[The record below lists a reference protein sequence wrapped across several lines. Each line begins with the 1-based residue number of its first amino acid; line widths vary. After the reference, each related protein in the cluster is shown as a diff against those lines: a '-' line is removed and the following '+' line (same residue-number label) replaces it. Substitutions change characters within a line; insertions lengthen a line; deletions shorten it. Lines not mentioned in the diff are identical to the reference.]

1 MKSEN
6 KIIRNLRPYFQAL
19 PDIFNYQ
26 IVTKIILG
34 AWIFLLGRIFQV
46 LLKSSGRVAMTS
58 GDWKFLF
65 TTWQG
70 LLILLL
76 GFLSMFISVA
86 IDLNS
91 KMVISSNILTGKK
104 ESVIDS
110 IKEGFRAVR
119 SLINLQGIIICIYI
133 ALIAPILGIGLSITL
148 TEGLYIPTF
157 ISAVIK
163 DSILYSALAGAAVV
177 LFLCFGIA
185 NLFVLHGIVL
195 DKMKIKDASLQSR
208 SLMKSN
214 WKDYLKQNIIYI
226 LLIAV
231 IIAVAAIICLFLPL
245 KLIEL
250 LSLPGTVSR
259 YLTIFFVIA
268 GVILSSLVDLFGT
281 PLYLLKMTQLFF
293 SYRQGSE
300 FEFKEKEI
308 PEERKRKYTTAAVV
322 LLAVVIIAVFIVNK
336 NFDQMFPTD
345 TNVKIIAHRAGG
357 NEGRENTLS
366 GLETAWKAGAYGSEI
381 DIQRTKDSNYVLNHD
396 ATFKRV
402 AGDSRKPEEMT
413 LREIRKLSIDGEPIP
428 TFEEMLISSKGRMIL
443 FTELKGNTADQKMA
457 DDSVA
462 LIKQYHMED
471 ECVLISLNYDVIDY
485 IETTYPEIQ
494 TGFLT
499 FASFG
504 NTAGLNCDYIALEE
518 ESATTDAIKAIHDE
532 GKKVLVWT
540 ANEKKSQK
548 HFMCTEIDGLITDN
562 VTQAV
567 GLVTELE
574 NRSDLD
580 RMVDKIKTIM

>member
-1 MKSEN
+1 
-6 KIIRNLRPYFQAL
+6 
-19 PDIFNYQ
+19 
-26 IVTKIILG
+26 
-34 AWIFLLGRIFQV
+34 
-46 LLKSSGRVAMTS
+46 
-58 GDWKFLF
+58 
-65 TTWQG
+65 
-70 LLILLL
+70 
-76 GFLSMFISVA
+76 
-86 IDLNS
+86 
-91 KMVISSNILTGKK
+91 
-104 ESVIDS
+104 
-110 IKEGFRAVR
+110 
-119 SLINLQGIIICIYI
+119 
-133 ALIAPILGIGLSITL
+133 
-148 TEGLYIPTF
+148 
-157 ISAVIK
+157 
-163 DSILYSALAGAAVV
+163 
-177 LFLCFGIA
+177 
-185 NLFVLHGIVL
+185 
-195 DKMKIKDASLQSR
+195 
-208 SLMKSN
+208 
-214 WKDYLKQNIIYI
+214 
-226 LLIAV
+226 
-231 IIAVAAIICLFLPL
+231 
-245 KLIEL
+245 
-250 LSLPGTVSR
+250 
-259 YLTIFFVIA
+259 
-268 GVILSSLVDLFGT
+268 
-281 PLYLLKMTQLFF
+281 
-293 SYRQGSE
+293 
-300 FEFKEKEI
+300 
-308 PEERKRKYTTAAVV
+308 
-322 LLAVVIIAVFIVNK
+322 
-336 NFDQMFPTD
+336 MFPTD

-462 LIKQYHMED
+462 LIRQYHMED

>member
-91 KMVISSNILTGKK
+91 KIVISSNILTGKK

-357 NEGRENTLS
+357 NEGREHTLS

>member
-6 KIIRNLRPYFQAL
+6 KIIRNLRHYFQAL

-91 KMVISSNILTGKK
+91 KIVISSNILTGKK

-336 NFDQMFPTD
+336 NFDQMFQTD

>member
-91 KMVISSNILTGKK
+91 KIVISSNILTGKK

-300 FEFKEKEI
+300 IEFKEKEI

-504 NTAGLNCDYIALEE
+504 NTAGLNCDYLALEE

>member
-91 KMVISSNILTGKK
+91 KIVISSNILTGKK

-518 ESATTDAIKAIHDE
+518 ESATTDAIKAIHDA

>member
-91 KMVISSNILTGKK
+91 KIVISSNILTGKK

-336 NFDQMFPTD
+336 NFDQMFQTD

>member
-91 KMVISSNILTGKK
+91 KIVISSNILTGKK

-345 TNVKIIAHRAGG
+345 TNVKIIAHRSGG

>member
-1 MKSEN
+1 
-6 KIIRNLRPYFQAL
+6 
-19 PDIFNYQ
+19 
-26 IVTKIILG
+26 
-34 AWIFLLGRIFQV
+34 
-46 LLKSSGRVAMTS
+46 
-58 GDWKFLF
+58 
-65 TTWQG
+65 
-70 LLILLL
+70 
-76 GFLSMFISVA
+76 MFISVA

-91 KMVISSNILTGKK
+91 KIVISSNILTGKK

-231 IIAVAAIICLFLPL
+231 IIAIAAIICLFLPL

-250 LSLPGTVSR
+250 LSLPETVSR